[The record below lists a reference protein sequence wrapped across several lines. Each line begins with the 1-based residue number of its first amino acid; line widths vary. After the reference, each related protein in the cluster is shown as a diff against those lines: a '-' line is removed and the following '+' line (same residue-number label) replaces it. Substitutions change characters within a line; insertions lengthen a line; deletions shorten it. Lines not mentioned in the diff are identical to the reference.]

1 MHAGRPTVEMTPREH
16 AILRLSGKQYHKHL
30 VTGHSH
36 LAPSSLLPNVSLDH
50 HKPGP
55 PHVSPPNVS
64 HLVRDPAIV
73 YREPHQMPSHVAQ
86 PSRLHETSYKPAH
99 VEVHGE
105 VVDDFLKHYEDLVR
119 LLAKHRGMT
128 KEEAHHHLV
137 AALGPHVRPH
147 EAMGFWGNLWGGIK
161 RGLGH
166 VVGKVLEDPAGAVK
180 SVADLVGAISKVAP
194 VV

>member
-16 AILRLSGKQYHKHL
+16 AILRLSGKQYHEHL
-30 VTGHSH
+30 VSGHSH
-36 LAPSSLLPNVSLDH
+36 LAPSSLIDIH
-50 HKPGP
+50 HPGR
-55 PHVSPPNVS
+55 
-64 HLVRDPAIV
+64 LVV
-73 YREPHQMPSHVAQ
+73 REPLMTVESHHQMPTHVAQ

-105 VVDDFLKHYEDLVR
+105 VVEDFMKHYEDLVR
-119 LLAKHRGMT
+119 LLAKHRGMA

-137 AALGPHVRPH
+137 AVLGPHVRPH

-166 VVGKVLEDPAGAVK
+166 VAGKVLEDPAGAVK
-180 SVADLVGAISKVAP
+180 SVSDLVGAISKVAP
-194 VV
+194 VA

>member
-1 MHAGRPTVEMTPREH
+1 MAMHAGRPTVEMTPREH
-16 AILRLSGKQYHKHL
+16 AILRLSGKQYHEHL
-30 VTGHSH
+30 VSGHSH
-36 LAPSSLLPNVSLDH
+36 LAPTSLLDH
-50 HKPGP
+50 HQPGR
-55 PHVSPPNVS
+55 
-64 HLVRDPAIV
+64 LIRDPAIV

-86 PSRLHETSYKPAH
+86 PTRLHETSYKPAH

-194 VV
+194 VA